1 MTQKLD
7 PSGRKKFAKY
17 VSLNILAML
26 GSSCYVVADTFFVA
40 NGIGP
45 DGLTALNL
53 AIAVFSYDQALGFL
67 IAIGCGTRYAIHAA
81 REEKEAG
88 SRVFTHGVISGVAVG
103 LLLALTGNLFCGQIA
118 AALGADAATM
128 GMTEIYL
135 RIIMS
140 FAPFYIMNHLIVTF
154 LRNDGGPKLAA
165 AALLISNFSNIVLD
179 YVFIYPFGWG
189 MFGAAFA
196 TALAPVIS
204 ISIMSLHFLRKRN
217 QFHLIRCRFSLQTI
231 ADCCRLGVSAMVNE
245 LSVGLVLMI
254 FNFLFLELS
263 GNTAV
268 AAYGVVANVALF
280 AVAVFN
286 GIAQGIQ
293 PLVSDYYGREIKGQL
308 KVICRDAVTLDLIL
322 AVLFVV
328 AAFAFSE
335 PIVAVFNNSKDPLL
349 QQMAEEGL
357 KIYFFGFLFSGLN
370 IVLAGYLSAM
380 EQAAASFTISLMR
393 GLAVIAPAAFLLS
406 RFIGVTGVWLSIP
419 VSEAVTLAAAL
430 VLLRRRG
437 QHTGTVD

>member
-1 MTQKLD
+1 MTQTLD
-7 PSGRKKFAKY
+7 PAGRKKFAKY

-26 GSSCYVVADTFFVA
+26 GSSCYIVADTFFVA
-40 NGIGP
+40 NGIGK

-53 AIAVFSYDQALGFL
+53 AIAVFSYDQALGLL

-81 REEKEAG
+81 RDEKEEG
-88 SRVFTHGVISGVAVG
+88 NRVFTHGVISGIAVG
-103 LLLALTGNLFCGQIA
+103 LLLALIGNLFCGQIA
-118 AALGADAATM
+118 AVLGADEATM
-128 GMTEIYL
+128 DMTKIYL

-179 YVFIYPFGWG
+179 YVFIYLFRWG
-189 MFGAAFA
+189 MSGAAFA

-204 ISIMSLHFLRKRN
+204 ICVMSQHFLKKRN
-217 QFHLIRCRFSLQTI
+217 QFHMIRCRFSLRTI
-231 ADCCRLGVSAMVNE
+231 LNCCRLGVSAMVNE

-280 AVAVFN
+280 VVAVFN

-293 PLVSDYYGREIKGQL
+293 PLVSDYYGRQIKGQL
-308 KVICRDAVTLDLIL
+308 KVIRRDAAVLALAL
-322 AVLFVV
+322 AVFFVILG
-328 AAFAFSE
+328 FAFSG
-335 PIVAVFNNSKDPLL
+335 PVVAVFNSGKDPLL

-357 KIYFFGFLFSGLN
+357 KMYFFGFLFSGLN
-370 IVLAGYLSAM
+370 IVFAGYLSAM
-380 EQAAASFTISLMR
+380 ERAAASFTISLMR

-406 RFIGVTGVWLSIP
+406 RILGVTGVWLSIP
-419 VSEAVTLAAAL
+419 VSEAVTLAAGL
-430 VLLRRRG
+430 VLMRRQSGFRA
-437 QHTGTVD
+437 